1 MGSQLLSIEF
11 LFILLFSMVFF
22 TRATLYLGLLDAFL
36 ASPQFS
42 DYSTDTQ
49 QSYLNLLSGIVP
61 LGCLFA
67 PVIDPL
73 IKRLGFLCYALWVAV
88 TGAAYTALML
98 VPSMHVQLLGCV
110 FFTYYRANVFAFP
123 GIYNITVFG
132 GRTVGTVQG
141 LMFTLSAPL
150 NYLSSP
156 ALTMTQSHYHGDFV
170 RPRRSLPPFCRP
182 PLTRS
187 RARAGSADLHS
198 AGGGCAGGAARARH
212 DVHDGGGWHDAAA
225 GGGVKPGAARPCLA
239 INKGLC

>member
-170 RPRRSLPPFCRP
+170 HPRRSCPLLFYRR
-182 PLTRS
+182 PLTRCP
-187 RARAGSADLHS
+187 ARVGSADLHS
-198 AGGGCAGGAARARH
+198 AGGGCAGGAARACH
-212 DVHDGGGWHDAAA
+212 DVHDG
-225 GGGVKPGAARPCLA
+225 
-239 INKGLC
+239 

>member
-1 MGSQLLSIEF
+1 M
-11 LFILLFSMVFF
+11 FF

-170 RPRRSLPPFCRP
+170 RPRRSCSLLFVAHH
-182 PLTRS
+182 L
-187 RARAGSADLHS
+187 L
-198 AGGGCAGGAARARH
+198 AARRVQGPLIYIQLVVVVPVVLLAL
-212 DVHDGGGWHDAAA
+212 VMMCTTVEA
-225 GGGVKPGAARPCLA
+225 GMMPQRGEE
-239 INKGLC
+239 